1 MKKGFNT
8 KCIHG
13 SYLPKSGEP
22 QVMPMV
28 QSTTYRYYDNDEV
41 AALFDLESSGSFYSR
56 LGNPTVDNLE
66 AHIALLEGGT
76 GAICTSSGQAANL
89 ICMLNI
95 AKAGDHIISSNSIYG
110 GTFNLF
116 SVTLK
121 KMGIDVEF
129 VDQDLEFEELKKYVK
144 PNTKAIFAETLA
156 NPKLS
161 VLDIEKFKKLSEFAG
176 VLLIVDNTL
185 ATPALLNPIE
195 YGADIVTHST
205 TKYIDG
211 HGNCV
216 GGCVVEAGTFDYSS
230 GKYPEFIEPDDSYHG
245 IVFYEKFGD
254 KAFTAKLR
262 AQMLR
267 DLGTTM
273 SPMNAFLT
281 DNGLKTLALR
291 MERHSQNALELA
303 KFLNNH
309 DKVSYVTYPGLSGD
323 KYYELSKKYMKKGQS
338 GVLSF
343 GIKGGYDAGVKLIKN
358 LKLTSLVV
366 HVGDINTSTLHPASS
381 THRQLS
387 EDELKAAG
395 IGLELIRVSVGLCD
409 VEDIIEDFDNAFKCI

>member
-8 KCIHG
+8 MCIHG

-95 AKAGDHIISSNSIYG
+95 AKTGDHIISSNSIYG

-254 KAFTAKLR
+254 KAFTVKLR

-281 DNGLKTLALR
+281 DNGLKTFALR

-409 VEDIIEDFDNAFKCI
+409 IEDIIEDFDNAFKCI

>member
-22 QVMPMV
+22 QVMPIV

-95 AKAGDHIISSNSIYG
+95 AKTGDHIISSNSIYG

-121 KMGIDVEF
+121 KMGVDVEF
-129 VDQDLEFEELKKYVK
+129 VDQDLELEELKKYVK

-216 GGCVVEAGTFDYSS
+216 GGCVVEAGTFDYNS

-245 IVFYEKFGD
+245 LVYYEKFGD
-254 KAFTAKLR
+254 KAFTVKLR

-291 MERHSQNALELA
+291 MERHSKNALELA
-303 KFLNNH
+303 EFLKNH
-309 DKVSYVTYPGLSGD
+309 DKVSYVTYPGLKDD

-409 VEDIIEDFDNAFKCI
+409 IEDIIEDFDNAFKCI

>member
-95 AKAGDHIISSNSIYG
+95 AKTGDHIISSNSIYG

-129 VDQDLEFEELKKYVK
+129 VDQDLEFEELKRYVK

-254 KAFTAKLR
+254 KAFTVKLR

-291 MERHSQNALELA
+291 MERHSKNALELA
-303 KFLNNH
+303 EFLKNH
-309 DKVSYVTYPGLSGD
+309 DKVSYVTYPGLKDD

-409 VEDIIEDFDNAFKCI
+409 IEDIIEDFDNAFKCI

>member
-95 AKAGDHIISSNSIYG
+95 AKTGDHIISSNSIYG

-254 KAFTAKLR
+254 KAFTVKLR

-409 VEDIIEDFDNAFKCI
+409 IEDIIKDFDNAFKCI

>member
-95 AKAGDHIISSNSIYG
+95 AKTGDHIISSNSIYG

-230 GKYPEFIEPDDSYHG
+230 GKYPEFVEPDDSYHG

-254 KAFTAKLR
+254 KAFTVKLR

-409 VEDIIEDFDNAFKCI
+409 IEDIIEDFDNAFKCI

>member
-95 AKAGDHIISSNSIYG
+95 AKTGDHIISSNSIYG

-230 GKYPEFIEPDDSYHG
+230 GKYPEFIESDDSYHG
-245 IVFYEKFGD
+245 IVLYEKFGD
-254 KAFTAKLR
+254 KAFTVKLR

-395 IGLELIRVSVGLCD
+395 IGFELIRVSVGLCD
-409 VEDIIEDFDNAFKCI
+409 IEDIIEDFDNAFKCI

>member
-95 AKAGDHIISSNSIYG
+95 AKTGDHIISSNSIYG

-230 GKYPEFIEPDDSYHG
+230 GKYPGFIEPDDSYHG

-254 KAFTAKLR
+254 KAFTVKLR

-395 IGLELIRVSVGLCD
+395 IGFELIRVSVGLCD
-409 VEDIIEDFDNAFKCI
+409 IEDIIEDFDNAFKCI

>member
-95 AKAGDHIISSNSIYG
+95 AKTGDHIISSNSIYG

-254 KAFTAKLR
+254 KAFTVKLR

-409 VEDIIEDFDNAFKCI
+409 IEDIIEDFDNAFKCI

>member
-8 KCIHG
+8 MCIHG

-95 AKAGDHIISSNSIYG
+95 AKTGDHIISSNSIYG

-129 VDQDLEFEELKKYVK
+129 VDQDLELEELKKYVK

-254 KAFTAKLR
+254 KAFTVKLR

-409 VEDIIEDFDNAFKCI
+409 IEDIIKDFDNAFKCI

>member
-95 AKAGDHIISSNSIYG
+95 AKTGDHIISSNSIYG

-254 KAFTAKLR
+254 KAFTVKLR

-409 VEDIIEDFDNAFKCI
+409 VEDIIEDFENAFKCI

>member
-121 KMGIDVEF
+121 KMGVDVEF
-129 VDQDLEFEELKKYVK
+129 VDQDLELEELKKYVK

-254 KAFTAKLR
+254 KAFTVKLR

-395 IGLELIRVSVGLCD
+395 IGFELIRVSVGLCD
-409 VEDIIEDFDNAFKCI
+409 IEDIIEDFDNAFKCI

>member
-95 AKAGDHIISSNSIYG
+95 AKTGDHIISSNSIYG

-254 KAFTAKLR
+254 KAFTVKLR

-291 MERHSQNALELA
+291 MERHSKNALELA
-303 KFLNNH
+303 EFLKNH

-409 VEDIIEDFDNAFKCI
+409 IEDIIEDFDNAFKCI

>member
-95 AKAGDHIISSNSIYG
+95 AKTGDHIISSNSIYG

-254 KAFTAKLR
+254 KAFTVKLR

-273 SPMNAFLT
+273 SPMSAFLT

-409 VEDIIEDFDNAFKCI
+409 IEDIIEDFDNAFKCI

>member
-95 AKAGDHIISSNSIYG
+95 AKTGDHIISSNSIYG

-129 VDQDLEFEELKKYVK
+129 VDQDLEFEELKRYVK

-254 KAFTAKLR
+254 KAFTVKLR

-291 MERHSQNALELA
+291 MERHSQNAIKLA
-303 KFLNNH
+303 KFLNDH

-409 VEDIIEDFDNAFKCI
+409 IEDIIEDFDNAFKCI

>member
-95 AKAGDHIISSNSIYG
+95 AKTGDHIISSNSIYG

-121 KMGIDVEF
+121 KMGVDVEF
-129 VDQDLEFEELKKYVK
+129 VDQDLELEELKKYVK

-254 KAFTAKLR
+254 KAFTVKLR

-291 MERHSQNALELA
+291 MERHSKNALELA
-303 KFLNNH
+303 EFLKNH
-309 DKVSYVTYPGLSGD
+309 DKVSYVTYPGLKDD

-395 IGLELIRVSVGLCD
+395 IGFELIRVSVGLCD
-409 VEDIIEDFDNAFKCI
+409 IEDIIEDFDNAFKCI

>member
-95 AKAGDHIISSNSIYG
+95 AKTGDHIISSNSIYG

-254 KAFTAKLR
+254 KAFTVKLR

-291 MERHSQNALELA
+291 MERHSKNALELA
-303 KFLNNH
+303 EFLKNH

-387 EDELKAAG
+387 DDELKAAG
-395 IGLELIRVSVGLCD
+395 IGPELIRVSVGLCD
-409 VEDIIEDFDNAFKCI
+409 IEDIIEDFENALKCI

>member
-95 AKAGDHIISSNSIYG
+95 AKTGDHIISSNSIYG

-176 VLLIVDNTL
+176 VLLIVDNTP

-195 YGADIVTHST
+195 NGADIVTHST

-254 KAFTAKLR
+254 KAFTVKLR

-409 VEDIIEDFDNAFKCI
+409 IEDIIEDFDNAFKCI

>member
-95 AKAGDHIISSNSIYG
+95 AKTGDHIISSNSIYG

-230 GKYPEFIEPDDSYHG
+230 GKYPEFIESDDSYHG

-254 KAFTAKLR
+254 KAFTVKLR

-395 IGLELIRVSVGLCD
+395 IGFELIRVSVGLCD
-409 VEDIIEDFDNAFKCI
+409 IKDIIEDFDNAFKCI

>member
-95 AKAGDHIISSNSIYG
+95 AKTGDHIISSNSIYG

-129 VDQDLEFEELKKYVK
+129 VDQDLEFEELKRYVK

-309 DKVSYVTYPGLSGD
+309 DKVSYVTYPGLKDD

-409 VEDIIEDFDNAFKCI
+409 IEDIIEDFDNAFKCI

>member
-8 KCIHG
+8 MCIHG

-95 AKAGDHIISSNSIYG
+95 AKTGDHIISSNSIYG

-185 ATPALLNPIE
+185 ATPALLTPIE

-254 KAFTAKLR
+254 KAFTVKLR

-409 VEDIIEDFDNAFKCI
+409 IEDIIEDFDNAFKCI

>member
-1 MKKGFNT
+1 
-8 KCIHG
+8 
-13 SYLPKSGEP
+13 
-22 QVMPMV
+22 MPMV

-95 AKAGDHIISSNSIYG
+95 AKTGDHIISSNSIYG

-254 KAFTAKLR
+254 KAFTVKLR

-291 MERHSQNALELA
+291 MERHSQNAIKLA
-303 KFLNNH
+303 EFLNDH
-309 DKVSYVTYPGLSGD
+309 DKISYVTYPGLSGD

-387 EDELKAAG
+387 DDELKAAG
-395 IGLELIRVSVGLCD
+395 IGPELIRVSVGLCD
-409 VEDIIEDFDNAFKCI
+409 IEDIIEDFENALKCI

>member
-121 KMGIDVEF
+121 KMGVDVEF
-129 VDQDLEFEELKKYVK
+129 VDQDLELEELKKYVK

-254 KAFTAKLR
+254 KAFTVKLR

-323 KYYELSKKYMKKGQS
+323 KNYELSKKYMKKGQS

-409 VEDIIEDFDNAFKCI
+409 IEDIIEDFDNAFKCI

>member
-121 KMGIDVEF
+121 KMGVDVEF
-129 VDQDLEFEELKKYVK
+129 VDQDLELEELKKYVK

-230 GKYPEFIEPDDSYHG
+230 GKYPEFVEPDDSYHG

-254 KAFTAKLR
+254 KAFTVKLR

-395 IGLELIRVSVGLCD
+395 IGFELIRVSVGLCD
-409 VEDIIEDFDNAFKCI
+409 IEDIIEDFDNAFKCI

>member
-121 KMGIDVEF
+121 KMGVDVEF
-129 VDQDLEFEELKKYVK
+129 VDQDLELEELKKYVK

-230 GKYPEFIEPDDSYHG
+230 GKYPGFIEPDDSYHG

-254 KAFTAKLR
+254 KAFTVKLR

-409 VEDIIEDFDNAFKCI
+409 IEDIIEDFDNAFKCI

>member
-8 KCIHG
+8 MCIHG

-95 AKAGDHIISSNSIYG
+95 AKTGDHIISSNSIYG

-254 KAFTAKLR
+254 KAFTVKLR

-409 VEDIIEDFDNAFKCI
+409 IEDIIEDFENALKCI

>member
-95 AKAGDHIISSNSIYG
+95 AKTGDHIISSNSIYG

-121 KMGIDVEF
+121 KMDIDVEF

-254 KAFTAKLR
+254 KAFTVKLR

>member
-8 KCIHG
+8 MCIHG

-254 KAFTAKLR
+254 KAFTVKLR

-409 VEDIIEDFDNAFKCI
+409 IEDIIEDFDNAFKCI

>member
-95 AKAGDHIISSNSIYG
+95 AKTGDHIISSNSIYG

-254 KAFTAKLR
+254 KAFTVKLR

-395 IGLELIRVSVGLCD
+395 IGPELIRVSVGLCD
-409 VEDIIEDFDNAFKCI
+409 IEDIIEDFDNAFKCI

>member
-95 AKAGDHIISSNSIYG
+95 AKTGDHIISSNSIYG

-254 KAFTAKLR
+254 KAFTVKLR

-395 IGLELIRVSVGLCD
+395 IGPELIRVSVGLCD
-409 VEDIIEDFDNAFKCI
+409 IEDIIEDFENALKCI

>member
-95 AKAGDHIISSNSIYG
+95 AKTGDHIISSNSIYG

-195 YGADIVTHST
+195 YGADIVNHST

-254 KAFTAKLR
+254 KAFTVKLR

-409 VEDIIEDFDNAFKCI
+409 IEDIIEDFDNAFKCI

>member
-95 AKAGDHIISSNSIYG
+95 AKTGDHIISSNSIYG

-254 KAFTAKLR
+254 KAFTVKLR

-387 EDELKAAG
+387 ENELKAAG

>member
-8 KCIHG
+8 MCIHG

-95 AKAGDHIISSNSIYG
+95 AKTGDHIISSNSIYG

-129 VDQDLEFEELKKYVK
+129 VDQDLEFEELKRYVK

-254 KAFTAKLR
+254 KAFTVKLR

-291 MERHSQNALELA
+291 MERHSKNALELA
-303 KFLNNH
+303 EFLKNH
-309 DKVSYVTYPGLSGD
+309 DKVSYVTYPGLKDD

-409 VEDIIEDFDNAFKCI
+409 IEDIIEDFDNAFKCI

>member
-41 AALFDLESSGSFYSR
+41 AALFDLESLGSFYSR

-95 AKAGDHIISSNSIYG
+95 AKTGDHIISSNSIYG

-254 KAFTAKLR
+254 KAFTVKLR

-291 MERHSQNALELA
+291 MERHSQNAIKLA
-303 KFLNNH
+303 EFLNDH
-309 DKVSYVTYPGLSGD
+309 DKISYVTYPGLSGD

-387 EDELKAAG
+387 DDELKAAG
-395 IGLELIRVSVGLCD
+395 IGPELIRVSVGLCD
-409 VEDIIEDFDNAFKCI
+409 IEDIIEDFENALKCI

>member
-95 AKAGDHIISSNSIYG
+95 AKTGDHIISSNSIYG

-129 VDQDLEFEELKKYVK
+129 VDQDLEFEELKRYVK

-254 KAFTAKLR
+254 KAFTVKLR

-291 MERHSQNALELA
+291 MERHSKNALELA
-303 KFLNNH
+303 EFLKNH
-309 DKVSYVTYPGLSGD
+309 DKVSYVTYPGLKDD

-409 VEDIIEDFDNAFKCI
+409 IEDIIEDFENAFKCI

>member
-95 AKAGDHIISSNSIYG
+95 AKTGDHIISSNSIYG

-129 VDQDLEFEELKKYVK
+129 VDQDLELEELKKYVK

-185 ATPALLNPIE
+185 ATPALLSPIE

-230 GKYPEFIEPDDSYHG
+230 GKYPEFVEPDDSYHG

-254 KAFTAKLR
+254 KAFTVKLR

-409 VEDIIEDFDNAFKCI
+409 IEDIIKDFDNAFKCI

>member
-13 SYLPKSGEP
+13 SYLPKSGES

-95 AKAGDHIISSNSIYG
+95 AKTGDHIISSNSIYG

-129 VDQDLEFEELKKYVK
+129 VDQDLEFEELKRYVK

-254 KAFTAKLR
+254 KAFTVKLR

-291 MERHSQNALELA
+291 MERHSKNALELA
-303 KFLNNH
+303 EFLKNH
-309 DKVSYVTYPGLSGD
+309 DKVSYVTYPGLKDD

-409 VEDIIEDFDNAFKCI
+409 IEDIIEDFDNAFKCI

>member
-121 KMGIDVEF
+121 KMGVDVEF

-254 KAFTAKLR
+254 KAFTVKLR

-409 VEDIIEDFDNAFKCI
+409 IEDIIEDFDNAFKCI

>member
-95 AKAGDHIISSNSIYG
+95 AKTGDHIISSNSIYG

-254 KAFTAKLR
+254 KAFTVKLR

-291 MERHSQNALELA
+291 MERHSQNAIKLA
-303 KFLNNH
+303 EFLNDH

-395 IGLELIRVSVGLCD
+395 IGPELIRVSVGLCD
-409 VEDIIEDFDNAFKCI
+409 IEDIIEDFENALKCI

>member
-95 AKAGDHIISSNSIYG
+95 AKTGDHIISSNSIYG

-254 KAFTAKLR
+254 KAFTVKLR

-395 IGLELIRVSVGLCD
+395 IGPELIRVSVGLCD
-409 VEDIIEDFDNAFKCI
+409 IEDLIEDFENAFKCI